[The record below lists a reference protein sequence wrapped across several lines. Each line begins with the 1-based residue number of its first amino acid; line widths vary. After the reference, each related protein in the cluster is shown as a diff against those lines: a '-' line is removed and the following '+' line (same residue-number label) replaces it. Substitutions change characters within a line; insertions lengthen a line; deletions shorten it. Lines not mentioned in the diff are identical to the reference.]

1 MVLEAADDEMMAE
14 LGLSGGVL
22 VLEVA
27 PESPAAAAGIV
38 GGDVV
43 TRLGSSAI
51 QSMEDF
57 TDSVERLKP
66 GQSVAIR
73 LIRRGAPLFLAIR
86 VPEDK

>member
-1 MVLEAADDEMMAE
+1 
-14 LGLSGGVL
+14 VL

-27 PESPAAAAGIV
+27 PESSAAMAGIV

-51 QSMEDF
+51 QSINDFEDAV
-57 TDSVERLKP
+57 SRLQP

-73 LIRRGAPLFLAIR
+73 LIRQGAPLFLAIR
-86 VPEDK
+86 VPQAEQ